1 MCAWN
6 KHDLNN
12 CYKIHPSP
20 PKKKLKGGGDYRYQ
34 YSVSFLKETNGLHIY
49 TALYSISF
57 MGLIKEVR
65 DTFILWC

>member
-1 MCAWN
+1 MTSITAT
-6 KHDLNN
+6 K
-12 CYKIHPSP
+12 YTP
-20 PKKKLKGGGDYRYQ
+20 PPPQKKKIKRGGDYQYQ

-65 DTFILWC
+65 DTFIL